1 MDDEKDSPIK
11 VRVIFKIFISSI
23 VEHNN
28 NTAILKQST
37 TMALAVYLSTFLVAI
52 ICALFI
58 KWLLNHNQRLPPG
71 PVGVPVLGYLPFL
84 DVFHLGQ
91 SFSKLSKRFGE
102 IFSLRVGTELAI
114 VLNSYESIKKA
125 FSKAELIDR
134 PDTFMFR
141 FFSQGENG
149 IASASGEKWRVQRKF
164 THTQLKKFGFGRPQ
178 MEPFVQDAVRNL
190 ISTLKEKSGGG
201 ANPVEI
207 GFDINVAVVNVIWSI
222 ITGERKSQD
231 DPRIKEFLIA
241 VNKGV
246 ELASTSGILLFM
258 PFLAK
263 IFPERLFGIDQMRKW
278 MKASYAYLQEVIDS
292 HKTVEPSA
300 EDPQDFIEAFLAEMA
315 KDGAHPSFN
324 EFQLLVLCSELFGA
338 GGEPTS
344 VTLKWAIRYLAM
356 NPEIQAKAQ
365 QEIDNLLGDVDRPVE
380 FADRTSLPY
389 VQALI
394 MDLIRIADIHPIGVL
409 HSPSEDVEMDGFLIP
424 KGSFVFPNFHHV
436 HHDPAYWEKP
446 NELYP
451 EHWLDAEGNFMS
463 KREGFLAFGV
473 GKRKCPGQ
481 EVVQMELF
489 TFLSNMLRCF
499 TFKLTP
505 EDNGKIEST
514 AGVVV
519 SPKPYP
525 IILETRN
532 IIV

>member
-1 MDDEKDSPIK
+1 M
-11 VRVIFKIFISSI
+11 VL
-23 VEHNN
+23 
-28 NTAILKQST
+28 AI
-37 TMALAVYLSTFLVAI
+37 YLSGFLFAI
-52 ICALFI
+52 VIAI
-58 KWLLNHNQRLPPG
+58 AVKWLVNQNHRLPPG
-71 PVGVPVLGYLPFL
+71 PVGVPLLGYLPFL
-84 DVFHLGQ
+84 NVFNLGQ
-91 SFSKLSKRFGE
+91 SFSDLSKRFGD

-114 VLNSYESIKKA
+114 VLNSYDAVKKA
-125 FSKAELIDR
+125 FSKSELIDR

-149 IASASGEKWRVQRKF
+149 IASASGEKWQVQRKF

-178 MEPFVQDAVRNL
+178 MESFVQDEVRDL
-190 ISTLKEKSGGG
+190 IATLKEKSAGGS
-201 ANPVEI
+201 NPVEI

-222 ITGERKSQD
+222 ITGERKSHD
-231 DPRIKEFLIA
+231 DPRIREFLVA

-263 IFPERLFGIDQMRKW
+263 ILPERLFGIDQMRKW
-278 MKASYAYLQEVIDS
+278 MKASYDYLQEVVDS
-292 HKTVEPSA
+292 HKKVEPSS
-300 EDPQDFIEAFLAEMA
+300 EDPKDFIEAFLAEMA
-315 KDGAHPSFN
+315 KDRAHSSFT
-324 EFQLLVLCSELFGA
+324 EQQLLVLCSELFGA

-356 NPEIQAKAQ
+356 NPEIQRKAQ
-365 QEIDNLLGDVDRPVE
+365 QEIDDVVGNGDRPVE
-380 FADRTSLPY
+380 CADRTSFPY
-389 VQALI
+389 IQALI
-394 MDLIRIADIHPIGVL
+394 QDLIRIADIHPIGVV

-424 KGSFVFPNFHHV
+424 KGSFVFPNFHHI
-436 HHDPAYWEKP
+436 HHDPMYWEKP

-451 EHWLDAEGNFMS
+451 EHWLDAEGNFIS

-481 EVVQMELF
+481 EVAQMELF
-489 TFLSNMLRCF
+489 TFLSNLLKNF

-505 EDNGKIEST
+505 EDTGKIEST

-525 IILETRN
+525 IILESRDTPL
-532 IIV
+532 IV

>member
-1 MDDEKDSPIK
+1 
-11 VRVIFKIFISSI
+11 
-23 VEHNN
+23 
-28 NTAILKQST
+28 
-37 TMALAVYLSTFLVAI
+37 MALAIYLSTFLVAI

-222 ITGERKSQD
+222 ITGESKSQN

-263 IFPERLFGIDQMRKW
+263 IFPEKRSSDEEIKTKDQVFLESQQAMICMIAKLSKNGPPNGGNER
-278 MKASYAYLQEVIDS
+278 
-292 HKTVEPSA
+292 VEPTENPRS
-300 EDPQDFIEAFLAEMA
+300 DTVQTRS
-315 KDGAHPSFN
+315 KPSDTAITSD
-324 EFQLLVLCSELFGA
+324 LLLF
-338 GGEPTS
+338 
-344 VTLKWAIRYLAM
+344 Y
-356 NPEIQAKAQ
+356 
-365 QEIDNLLGDVDRPVE
+365 
-380 FADRTSLPY
+380 
-389 VQALI
+389 
-394 MDLIRIADIHPIGVL
+394 
-409 HSPSEDVEMDGFLIP
+409 
-424 KGSFVFPNFHHV
+424 
-436 HHDPAYWEKP
+436 
-446 NELYP
+446 
-451 EHWLDAEGNFMS
+451 
-463 KREGFLAFGV
+463 
-473 GKRKCPGQ
+473 
-481 EVVQMELF
+481 
-489 TFLSNMLRCF
+489 
-499 TFKLTP
+499 
-505 EDNGKIEST
+505 
-514 AGVVV
+514 
-519 SPKPYP
+519 
-525 IILETRN
+525 RN
-532 IIV
+532 

>member
-1 MDDEKDSPIK
+1 M
-11 VRVIFKIFISSI
+11 VL
-23 VEHNN
+23 
-28 NTAILKQST
+28 AI
-37 TMALAVYLSTFLVAI
+37 YLSGFLFAI
-52 ICALFI
+52 VIAI
-58 KWLLNHNQRLPPG
+58 AVKWLVNQNHRLPPG
-71 PVGVPVLGYLPFL
+71 PVGVPLLGYLPFL
-84 DVFHLGQ
+84 NVFNLGQ
-91 SFSKLSKRFGE
+91 SFSDLSKRFGD

-114 VLNSYESIKKA
+114 VLNSYDAVKKA
-125 FSKAELIDR
+125 FSKSELIDR

-149 IASASGEKWRVQRKF
+149 IASASGEKWQVQRKF

-178 MEPFVQDAVRNL
+178 MESFVQDEVRDL
-190 ISTLKEKSGGG
+190 IATLKEKSAGGS
-201 ANPVEI
+201 NPVEI

-222 ITGERKSQD
+222 ITGERESHD
-231 DPRIKEFLIA
+231 DPRIREFLVA

-263 IFPERLFGIDQMRKW
+263 ILPERLFGIAQMRKW
-278 MKASYAYLQEVIDS
+278 MKASYDYLQEVVDS
-292 HKTVEPSA
+292 HKKVEPSS
-300 EDPQDFIEAFLAEMA
+300 EDPKDFIEAFLAEMA
-315 KDGAHPSFN
+315 KDRAHSSFT
-324 EFQLLVLCSELFGA
+324 EQQLLVLCSELFGA

-356 NPEIQAKAQ
+356 NPEIQRKAQ
-365 QEIDNLLGDVDRPVE
+365 QEIDDVVGNGDRPVE

-389 VQALI
+389 IQALI
-394 MDLIRIADIHPIGVL
+394 QDLIRIADIHPIGVV

-424 KGSFVFPNFHHV
+424 KGSFVFPNFHHI
-436 HHDPAYWEKP
+436 HHDPMYWEKP

-451 EHWLDAEGNFMS
+451 EHWLDAEGNFIS

-481 EVVQMELF
+481 EVAQMELF
-489 TFLSNMLRCF
+489 TFLSNLLKNF

-505 EDNGKIEST
+505 EDTGKIEST

-525 IILETRN
+525 IILESRDTPL
-532 IIV
+532 IV

>member
-1 MDDEKDSPIK
+1 M
-11 VRVIFKIFISSI
+11 VL
-23 VEHNN
+23 
-28 NTAILKQST
+28 AI
-37 TMALAVYLSTFLVAI
+37 YLSGFLFAI
-52 ICALFI
+52 VIAI
-58 KWLLNHNQRLPPG
+58 AVKWLVNQNHRLPPG
-71 PVGVPVLGYLPFL
+71 PVGVPLLGYLPFL
-84 DVFHLGQ
+84 NVFNLGQ
-91 SFSKLSKRFGE
+91 SFSDLSKRFGD

-114 VLNSYESIKKA
+114 VLNSYDAVKKA
-125 FSKAELIDR
+125 FSKSELIDR

-149 IASASGEKWRVQRKF
+149 IASASGEKWQVQRKF

-178 MEPFVQDAVRNL
+178 MESFVQDEVRDL
-190 ISTLKEKSGGG
+190 IATLKEKSAGGS
-201 ANPVEI
+201 NPVEI

-222 ITGERKSQD
+222 ITGERKSHD
-231 DPRIKEFLIA
+231 DPRIREFLVA

-263 IFPERLFGIDQMRKW
+263 ILPERLFGINQMRKW
-278 MKASYAYLQEVIDS
+278 MKASYDYLQEVVDS
-292 HKTVEPSA
+292 HKKVEPSS
-300 EDPQDFIEAFLAEMA
+300 EDPKDFIEAFLAEMA
-315 KDGAHPSFN
+315 KDGAHSSFT
-324 EFQLLVLCSELFGA
+324 EQQLLVLCSELFGA

-356 NPEIQAKAQ
+356 NPEIQRKAQ
-365 QEIDNLLGDVDRPVE
+365 QEIDDVVGNGDRPVE

-389 VQALI
+389 IQALI
-394 MDLIRIADIHPIGVL
+394 QDLIRIADIHPIGVV

-424 KGSFVFPNFHHV
+424 KGSFVFPNFHHI
-436 HHDPAYWEKP
+436 HHDPMYWEKP

-451 EHWLDAEGNFMS
+451 EHWLDAEGNFIS

-481 EVVQMELF
+481 EVAQMELF
-489 TFLSNMLRCF
+489 TFLSNLLKNF

-505 EDNGKIEST
+505 EDTGKIEST

-525 IILETRN
+525 IILESRDTPL
-532 IIV
+532 IV

>member
-1 MDDEKDSPIK
+1 M
-11 VRVIFKIFISSI
+11 VL
-23 VEHNN
+23 
-28 NTAILKQST
+28 AI
-37 TMALAVYLSTFLVAI
+37 YLSGFLFAI
-52 ICALFI
+52 VIAI
-58 KWLLNHNQRLPPG
+58 AVKWLVNQNHRLPPG
-71 PVGVPVLGYLPFL
+71 PVGVPLLGYLPFL
-84 DVFHLGQ
+84 NVFNLGQ
-91 SFSKLSKRFGE
+91 SFSDLSKRFGD

-114 VLNSYESIKKA
+114 VLNSYDAVKKA
-125 FSKAELIDR
+125 FSKSELIDR

-149 IASASGEKWRVQRKF
+149 IASASGEKWQVQRKF

-178 MEPFVQDAVRNL
+178 MESFVQDEVRDL
-190 ISTLKEKSGGG
+190 IATLKEKSAGGS
-201 ANPVEI
+201 NPVEI

-222 ITGERKSQD
+222 ITGERKSHD
-231 DPRIKEFLIA
+231 DPRIREFLVA

-263 IFPERLFGIDQMRKW
+263 ILPERLFGIDQMRKW
-278 MKASYAYLQEVIDS
+278 MKASYDYLQEVVDS
-292 HKTVEPSA
+292 HKKVEPSS
-300 EDPQDFIEAFLAEMA
+300 EDPKDFIEAFLAEMA
-315 KDGAHPSFN
+315 KDRAHSSFT
-324 EFQLLVLCSELFGA
+324 EQQLLVLCSELFGA

-356 NPEIQAKAQ
+356 NPEIQRKAQ
-365 QEIDNLLGDVDRPVE
+365 QEIDDVVGNGDRPVE
-380 FADRTSLPY
+380 FADRTSFPY
-389 VQALI
+389 IQALI
-394 MDLIRIADIHPIGVL
+394 QDLIRIADIHPIGVV

-424 KGSFVFPNFHHV
+424 KGSFVFPNFHHI
-436 HHDPAYWEKP
+436 HHDPMYWEKP

-451 EHWLDAEGNFMS
+451 EHWLDAEGNFIS

-481 EVVQMELF
+481 EVAQMELF
-489 TFLSNMLRCF
+489 TFLSNLLKNF

-505 EDNGKIEST
+505 EDIGKIKST

-525 IILETRN
+525 IILESRDTPL
-532 IIV
+532 IV

>member
-1 MDDEKDSPIK
+1 
-11 VRVIFKIFISSI
+11 
-23 VEHNN
+23 
-28 NTAILKQST
+28 
-37 TMALAVYLSTFLVAI
+37 MALAVYLSAFLFAAVFAI
-52 ICALFI
+52 CVKWFI
-58 KWLLNHNQRLPPG
+58 NQNHRLPPG
-71 PVGVPVLGYLPFL
+71 PVGIPVLGYLPFL
-84 DVFHLGQ
+84 NVFNLGQ
-91 SFSKLSKRFGE
+91 SFSDLSKRFGD

-114 VLNSYESIKKA
+114 VLNSYDAVKKA
-125 FSKAELIDR
+125 FSKSELIDR

-149 IASASGEKWRVQRKF
+149 IASASGERWQVQRKF
-164 THTQLKKFGFGRPQ
+164 AHTQLKKFGFGRPQ
-178 MEPFVQDAVRNL
+178 MESFVQDEVRDL
-190 ISTLKEKSGGG
+190 IATLKEKSAGGS
-201 ANPVEI
+201 NPVEI

-222 ITGERKSQD
+222 ITGERKSHD
-231 DPRIKEFLIA
+231 DPRIREFLVA

-263 IFPERLFGIDQMRKW
+263 ILPERLFGIDQMRKW
-278 MKASYAYLQEVIDS
+278 MKASYDYLQEVVDS
-292 HKTVEPSA
+292 HKKVEPSS
-300 EDPQDFIEAFLAEMA
+300 EDPKDFIEAFLAEMA
-315 KDGAHPSFN
+315 KDGAHSSFT
-324 EFQLLVLCSELFGA
+324 EQQLLVLCSELFGA

-356 NPEIQAKAQ
+356 NPEIQRKAQ
-365 QEIDNLLGDVDRPVE
+365 QEIDDVVGNGDRPVE

-394 MDLIRIADIHPIGVL
+394 QDLIRIADIHPIGVV

-424 KGSFVFPNFHHV
+424 KGSFVFPNFHHI
-436 HHDPAYWEKP
+436 HHDPMYWEKP

-451 EHWLDAEGNFMS
+451 EHWLDAEGNFIS

-481 EVVQMELF
+481 EVAQMELF
-489 TFLSNMLRCF
+489 TFLSNLLKKF

-505 EDNGKIEST
+505 EDTGKIEST

-525 IILETRN
+525 IILESRDTPL
-532 IIV
+532 IV